1 MKTPMKSL
9 LGLALASL
17 ACGTVLAAPPQGE
30 DPILASF
37 ERMLNHE
44 PTPMAPIN
52 LAKLDRQ
59 GVDPLTVAV
68 NQQLWLSDPP
78 QYHIPLTASL
88 PTQPRQ
94 Q

>member
-1 MKTPMKSL
+1 MRTPIKPL
-9 LGLALASL
+9 LGLAIASL
-17 ACGTVLAAPPQGE
+17 AFGTAFAAPPQGE

-44 PTPMAPIN
+44 PTPTAPID

-59 GVDPLTVAV
+59 GVDPLMAAV
-68 NQQLWLSDPP
+68 NEQLWQRDPP

-88 PTQPRQ
+88 PTPPRQ

>member
-1 MKTPMKSL
+1 MKTPIKPL

-30 DPILASF
+30 DQIVASF
-37 ERMLNHE
+37 ERLLNHE

-68 NQQLWLSDPP
+68 NQQLWKSDPP

-88 PTQPRQ
+88 PASSRQ
-94 Q
+94 H